1 VSINTLSLYL
11 YAGGLSLSLSVML
24 FLLAHLRPG
33 AQLFR
38 SSAYAILM
46 MAFGFIVSGYGPNL
60 PPWATVIGTNLVL
73 LAAGTVFYSGAA
85 AFIERHSPKVDGF
98 GLGVLALSAGA
109 FWYWGLVEPNGNYR
123 SVVFSLATALI
134 NARTAYQL
142 LRNGSHQWRKA
153 SDLVLV
159 ALFGA
164 LVVWM
169 LVRAGILL
177 FVDTPPVPTRGS
189 NPTSWVTVFWYIV
202 LITAITL
209 CVVWTEFNQP
219 SKNKSEDSHASHL
232 VLGLIQ
238 DFKSKLLLLWSVV
251 LIVVMASIGEV
262 GVYYTQTYSTAQA
275 RLTRAAELTNEALS
289 NQTKQV
295 MAQADT
301 ILYAVRNFY
310 LSSLSIEKTEAFIN
324 ALPFD
329 KGVIE
334 NVYLISPGAEVVISH
349 DPVAKGRS
357 VVDRDYYGFLKS
369 SSVDEVFIGSAERGR
384 VTQQFNFRV
393 ARRISNPDGSFA
405 GVVLATVRPESFS
418 RYYEKMSHGSQNIA
432 VVLGIK
438 DRKVRAR
445 SPELPPERWQTPLES
460 PLWGLLEQSDSGSYS
475 NTSPVDNITRIYV
488 YKKVDDLPLVVAT
501 GFSESDIRTSVY
513 EQLRLVAMGAFGFF
527 AVVLTLAYLLTIEIR
542 RRVEQDRFLAM
553 LSHELKTPLST
564 ISMTLGSTQIPEG
577 VKSRVARSIESMNA
591 VIERCLQSDR
601 LAHGRVEVT
610 EGACDVVAIAS
621 DVRAACSAPQRVTIE
636 AGTIGP
642 VRTDQQ
648 LFSVIISNL
657 IDNALKYGSH
667 DGVVQVTIDSASNK
681 GATGVQVTVSNFAGT
696 AGMPD
701 PKRVFRKYYR
711 APGAQ
716 GRIGSGLGLHISAGF
731 ARKLGGQLRYTP
743 LAEQVQFTLWIP
755 A

>member
-1 VSINTLSLYL
+1 MNTDTLTLYL
-11 YAGGLSLSLSVML
+11 YAGGVSLSLSAVL
-24 FLLAHLRPG
+24 FLLARVRAGTQLLR
-33 AQLFR
+33 
-38 SSAYAILM
+38 SCAYAVLILS
-46 MAFGFIVSGYGPNL
+46 AGFIVAGYGAIVPL
-60 PPWATVIGTNLVL
+60 WATVIAANLIL
-73 LAAGTVFYSGAA
+73 LAAGIVFYSGVV
-85 AFIERHSPKVDGF
+85 AFVEHRKPTADWVGV
-98 GLGVLALSAGA
+98 GLLALSAIA
-109 FWYWGLVEPNGNYR
+109 FWYWGMMEPNGIYR
-123 SVVFSLATALI
+123 SVVFSAAAAAI
-134 NARTAYQL
+134 NGRTAYQL
-142 LRNGSHQWRKA
+142 SRTVSGQRRKVP
-153 SDLVLV
+153 DLVLV
-159 ALFGA
+159 VLFGT
-164 LVVWM
+164 LTVWM
-169 LVRAGILL
+169 LARGGVLL
-177 FVDTPPVPTRGS
+177 FAGMPSAPVRGS
-189 NPTSWVTVFWYIV
+189 NPTTWVTVFWYIV
-202 LITAITL
+202 LTAAMTL
-209 CVVWTEFNQP
+209 CVVWAEFSQP
-219 SKNKSEDSHASHL
+219 SHKPSDNSRAILPGFGFIHEIH
-232 VLGLIQ
+232 
-238 DFKSKLLLLWSVV
+238 SKLLMLWALV
-251 LIVVMASIGEV
+251 LIVVLAGIGEV
-262 GVYYTQTYSTAQA
+262 GVYYTQAYSTEQT
-275 RLTRAAELTNEALS
+275 RLTRSAELTNEALS

-295 MAQADT
+295 MAQVDT

-357 VVDRDYYGFLKS
+357 VADRDYYGFLKS

-393 ARRISNPDGSFA
+393 ARRISSPDGSFA

-432 VVLGIK
+432 AVFGIK

-488 YKKVDDLPLVVAT
+488 YRKVDDLPLVVAT

-513 EQLRLVAMGAFGFF
+513 EQLRLVAIGAFGFF
-527 AVVLTLAYLLTIEIR
+527 AVVLTLASLLSIEMR

-564 ISMTLGSTQIPEG
+564 IAMTLGSTQIPEG
-577 VKSRVARSIESMNA
+577 VKSRVGRSIESMNA

-610 EGACDVVAIAS
+610 EGACDVLAIAS

-636 AGTIGP
+636 AGNIGP
-642 VRTDQQ
+642 VRTDAQ

-667 DGVVQVTIDSASNK
+667 DGVVQVTIDTAANK

-716 GRIGSGLGLHISAGF
+716 GRIGSGLGLHIAAGF
-731 ARKLGGQLRYTP
+731 ARKLGGLLRYTP